1 MEKGKWMQAVWVLL
15 AAFSLFALMTLIETG
30 PRIVGKDYTETEEF
44 KSSARFFMDNIG
56 PYVLNPLDPD
66 KAKEEIRVSPDEID
80 AHRYEYGDL
89 DAQLE
94 SIRVQYEERLTKAE
108 NDEQKNALT
117 EERDRKMDDIRENF
131 TDDEH
136 VAKKV
141 RAEKAKDI
149 DQYMY
154 QLRENMNSFKD
165 TASPFS
171 YELTDTETGKTYRS
185 GNVGEN
191 SVYQW
196 DFNRENGYLKA
207 SQIADDLNYSGNVAE
222 MIPDEVRTFEGIVTV
237 PASVLKDASQ
247 RVWDGVYH
255 NDDTLAWGYA
265 QFKAERTAYTILWIA
280 GLIAAVLALTV
291 FKFRAAPWTDNPL
304 VARFDRLPA
313 DIAVA
318 GGGLA
323 AIIGLMSNEALRARF
338 MMFVANPGNSY
349 RFRDLFFQFQ
359 LLLYLID
366 FAAFV
371 FAAVNLYG
379 RFQEPGRFTRDL
391 DGAYVRKAAEDA
403 RHFFLNRKLG
413 TQMLILLAVVF
424 LAGVGFGG
432 ATLMPYLFA
441 VWLPLFV
448 FIALPVL
455 LFMLRRTGYLNRI
468 IDATGRLASGQYAE
482 EVPVRGRSPFARH
495 AADLNKL
502 REGVEL
508 SMSEQ
513 ARSERLKTELIT
525 NVSHDLR
532 TPLTSIITYTDLL
545 KNPELTPE
553 ERAEYVGVLDRKSQ
567 RLKTL
572 IDDLFDVSKMAT
584 GNIEL
589 DLRRLDLVELVR
601 QAIAE
606 HNEEITASGL
616 EFRTNLADGPLH
628 ASVDGQKWWRVI
640 DNLLMNALKYSLPG
654 TRVYISLDALPGPT
668 PVSPPDIRFSM
679 KNVSRFELGDSADD
693 LFERFKR
700 GDASR
705 HTDGS
710 GLGLAIAQSIVDL
723 HGGQMTIDLDGDLF
737 KVTVTVPGV

>member
-1 MEKGKWMQAVWVLL
+1 SQ
-15 AAFSLFALMTLIETG
+15 
-30 PRIVGKDYTETEEF
+30 
-44 KSSARFFMDNIG
+44 
-56 PYVLNPLDPD
+56 LD
-66 KAKEEIRVSPDEID
+66 
-80 AHRYEYGDL
+80 
-89 DAQLE
+89 
-94 SIRVQYEERLTKAE
+94 SIRIQYEDRIANAE
-108 NDEQKNALT
+108 NDEEKNALT
-117 EERDRKMDDIRENF
+117 EERDGKLDDIRQNF
-131 TDDEH
+131 SDDEH

-154 QLRENMNSFKD
+154 QLKENMNSFRD
-165 TASPFS
+165 TVRPFS

-185 GNVGEN
+185 GSVGEN

-196 DFNRENGYLKA
+196 DFNKENGYLRA
-207 SQIADDLNYSGNVAE
+207 SQLADDLDYSGNVAG
-222 MIPDEVRTFEGIVTV
+222 MIPDEVRTFEGVVTV

-255 NDDTLAWGYA
+255 NEDTLAWGYA
-265 QFKAERTAYTILWIA
+265 QFKAERTAYSILWIA
-280 GLIAAVLALTV
+280 GLLAAVLALTV

-304 VARFDRLPA
+304 VARFGRLPI

-318 GGGLA
+318 GAGLA
-323 AIIGLMSNEALRARF
+323 AIVGLMSSEELRARF
-338 MMFVANPGNSY
+338 MTFVSNPNIGY
-349 RFRDLFFQFQ
+349 RFGELFYQFQ
-359 LLLYLID
+359 LLLYLLA
-366 FAAFV
+366 FATFV
-371 FAAVNLYG
+371 FMAVNLYR
-379 RFQEPGRFTRDL
+379 RFTEPGRIERDL
-391 DGAYVRKAAEDA
+391 DGAYIRKAAEDA

-413 TQMLILLAVVF
+413 TQVLILLAVVF

-432 ATLMPYLFA
+432 AALMPYLFA

-455 LFMLRRTGYLNRI
+455 LLMIRRTGYLNRI
-468 IDATGRLASGQYAE
+468 IDSTGRLASGRYAE
-482 EVPVRGRSPFARH
+482 EVPVSGKSVFARH

-545 KNPELTPE
+545 KNPELTSE

-589 DLRRLDLVELVR
+589 DRRRVDLVELIR

-616 EFRTNLADGPLH
+616 EFRTNLADGPLP

-640 DNLLMNALKYSLPG
+640 DNLLMNALKYSMPG
-654 TRVYISLDALPGPT
+654 TRVYISLDTLPGPT
-668 PVSPPDIRFSM
+668 PVSPPDIRFSI
-679 KNVSRFELGDSADD
+679 KNVSRYELGDSADD

-723 HGGQMTIDLDGDLF
+723 HGGAMTIDLDGDLF